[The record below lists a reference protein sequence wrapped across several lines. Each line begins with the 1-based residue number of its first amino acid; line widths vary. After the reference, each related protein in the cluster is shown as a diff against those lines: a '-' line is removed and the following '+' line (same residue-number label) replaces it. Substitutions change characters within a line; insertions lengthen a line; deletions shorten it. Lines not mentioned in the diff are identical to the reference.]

1 MRLSFRARLTAWYVG
16 VLAAIIAVLAVF
28 VAVQLRSELEQRVES
43 SLEADAAQLARA
55 YPQGRGEF
63 VDVSASLL
71 HALPQGPAASQV
83 LNGSGHVVVAYGRE
97 AHRPMVAAEQIRHAL
112 GAGNFFTTRTLA
124 PTGQSFRLWVGDVTA
139 GHGNRVLVVGQS
151 IRSVEDS
158 VASVTFLLVVGGFAA
173 LVAAGVGGWWLAR
186 RALRPVGQMAE
197 AADRIGID
205 RIHERLSE
213 PKREDELG
221 RLGRT
226 LNRMLERIERG
237 VHEKRRLV
245 ADASHELRTP
255 LAVMRSELDV
265 TLLDQR
271 LDPAARA
278 VLESAR
284 EEIDRMTRIVENL
297 LTLARVDEGGLKL
310 LPTPVNLRDVAASAL
325 EPLRQGAAAR
335 GVEIKLAEG
344 KAVAVADADL
354 VRQVVTNL
362 LDNALKY
369 SDQGSE
375 VEVRVWSHD
384 SRAGLTVKDSG
395 PGIPEEARPRI
406 FDRFYRVDASRNR
419 SSGGSGLG
427 LSISREI
434 VRAHGGRIWVESAE
448 GGGSSFSF
456 EVPVHEPNRGG
467 RAGRCW

>member
-1 MRLSFRARLTAWYVG
+1 MRFSFRARLTAWYVG

-28 VAVQLRSELEQRVES
+28 VAVQLRSELEQPIEH
-43 SLEADAAQLARA
+43 SLEADAAQLAQA
-55 YPQGRGEF
+55 YPEGRGEF
-63 VDVSASLL
+63 VDVGASLL
-71 HALPQGPAASQV
+71 RALPQGPAAAQV
-83 LNGSGHVVVAYGRE
+83 LDGSGHVVVAYGRE
-97 AHRPMVAAEQIRHAL
+97 AHRSMVVAKQIRHAL
-112 GAGNFFTTRTLA
+112 SAGHFFTTRTLA
-124 PTGQSFRLWVGDVTA
+124 PAGQPFRLWVGDVTA
-139 GHGNRVLVVGQS
+139 GRGDRVLVVGQS
-151 IRSVEDS
+151 IKSVEDS
-158 VASVTFLLVVGGFAA
+158 VASATFLLVVGGLAA

-186 RALRPVGQMAE
+186 RALHPVGQMAE

-226 LNRMLERIERG
+226 LNRMLDRIERG
-237 VHEKRRLV
+237 VYEKRRLV

-265 TLLDQR
+265 TLLDKG
-271 LDPAARA
+271 LDPEARA

-297 LTLARVDEGGLKL
+297 LTLARVDEGELKL
-310 LPTPVNLRDVAASAL
+310 LPAPVSLRDVAENAL
-325 EPLRQGAAAR
+325 EPLQPAAAAR

-344 KAVAVADADL
+344 EAVARADADL

-369 SDQGSE
+369 SEQGGD

-384 SRAGLTVKDSG
+384 GRAGLTVKDSG
-395 PGIPEEARPRI
+395 PGIPEEALSRV
-406 FDRFYRVDASRNR
+406 FNRFYRVDASRNR

-434 VRAHGGRIWVESAE
+434 IRAHGGRIWVESAE

-456 EVPVHEPNRGG
+456 EVPASPV
-467 RAGRCW
+467 

>member
-1 MRLSFRARLTAWYVG
+1 
-16 VLAAIIAVLAVF
+16 
-28 VAVQLRSELEQRVES
+28 
-43 SLEADAAQLARA
+43 
-55 YPQGRGEF
+55 
-63 VDVSASLL
+63 
-71 HALPQGPAASQV
+71 
-83 LNGSGHVVVAYGRE
+83 
-97 AHRPMVAAEQIRHAL
+97 
-112 GAGNFFTTRTLA
+112 
-124 PTGQSFRLWVGDVTA
+124 
-139 GHGNRVLVVGQS
+139 VLVVGQS
-151 IRSVEDS
+151 IKSVEDS
-158 VASVTFLLVVGGFAA
+158 VASATFLLVVGGLAA

-186 RALRPVGQMAE
+186 RALHPVGQMAE

-226 LNRMLERIERG
+226 LNRMLDRIERG
-237 VHEKRRLV
+237 VYEKRRLV

-265 TLLDQR
+265 TLLDEG
-271 LDPAARA
+271 LDPEART

-310 LPTPVNLRDVAASAL
+310 LPAPVSLRDVAANAL
-325 EPLRQGAAAR
+325 EPLQPSAAAR
-335 GVEIKLAEG
+335 GIEIKLAEG
-344 KAVAVADADL
+344 EAVARADADL

-369 SDQGSE
+369 SEQGGE

-384 SRAGLTVKDSG
+384 GRAGLTVKDSG
-395 PGIPEEARPRI
+395 PGIPEEALSRV
-406 FDRFYRVDASRNR
+406 FNRFYRVDASRNR

-427 LSISREI
+427 LSISMEI
-434 VRAHGGRIWVESAE
+434 IRAHGGRIWVESAE

-456 EVPVHEPNRGG
+456 EVPASPV
-467 RAGRCW
+467 